1 MKEKKKNVA
10 YDLDSIIAL
19 RFGQVGMEKKKDIEI
34 KKNKKNKQF
43 FEFAL
48 TDALGWLVSYYG

>member
-19 RFGQVGMEKKKDIEI
+19 RFGQVWRRKMMR
-34 KKNKKNKQF
+34 N
-43 FEFAL
+43 
-48 TDALGWLVSYYG
+48 